1 MRLVLDPPA
10 DWTRRDL
17 AGQTVHV
24 VPGFASEPDLAL
36 FHGPLVP
43 FPHDTA
49 AWAHRV
55 LGVEIEP
62 TMRMTDKIVRRMH
75 TATGFG
81 LDVVET
87 SIVDAG
93 GKVYEHRLGAF
104 YKFLEWGAVALVRA
118 TDRARF
124 EAHQEL
130 FVTLFQA

>member
-1 MRLVLDPPA
+1 
-10 DWTRRDL
+10 
-17 AGQTVHV
+17 
-24 VPGFASEPDLAL
+24 
-36 FHGPLVP
+36 
-43 FPHDTA
+43 
-49 AWAHRV
+49 
-55 LGVEIEP
+55 
-62 TMRMTDKIVRRMH
+62 MRMTDKIVRRMH

-124 EAHQEL
+124 EAHKEL
-130 FVTLFQA
+130 FVTLFQAGRPDFRASGRVMCLHDLFGGIAVDPPEG